1 MGCFD
6 SILRHHTHN
15 GPCVPIKIIATLE
28 IKSDFLHNTRMVLT
42 RGKQSF
48 LLLTLISIV
57 LTTVSIQDSR
67 AVQRTILQITK
78 IVLNS
83 DSIQIEYKIQS
94 PCLIGKPT
102 LELLD
107 KDNYLMTKLNP
118 PKSVDTPLTALLTQ
132 DSDEKCSNK
141 TVLNTPA
148 TITFPNELSVKNV
161 VAFSFPVSKNGE
173 ANSNLISTTSMELR
187 FIGITQSDS
196 ASSAREPEFQLEEF
210 WYLPGKEPIRRVLG
224 NKNINAILGTTKDGV
239 IVKTF
244 SKSNKVLTWLVT
256 TKKWELLSDKTIYIE
271 PGTLSK
277 NKKWLIGRKVA
288 DGLSTRMYA
297 QNLATGSTSII
308 FDVAKNG
315 GGYVCGGMADENQ
328 VFGYFSHIAP
338 TKTILYRIDL
348 ASRKVKALG
357 TVKSGFCV
365 SDVLAD
371 GRVLGLARDSQGV
384 TNWAVLANQVTPDT
398 ASSLRTPALKGAGD
412 GASYSFANESHIVIE
427 DTYSASFFVTSFLKK
442 ELWEGPI
449 KFPSYVQY
457 LNPIPSSW
465 QTISQR
471 ALQP

>member
-1 MGCFD
+1 
-6 SILRHHTHN
+6 
-15 GPCVPIKIIATLE
+15 
-28 IKSDFLHNTRMVLT
+28 
-42 RGKQSF
+42 
-48 LLLTLISIV
+48 
-57 LTTVSIQDSR
+57 
-67 AVQRTILQITK
+67 
-78 IVLNS
+78 
-83 DSIQIEYKIQS
+83 
-94 PCLIGKPT
+94 
-102 LELLD
+102 
-107 KDNYLMTKLNP
+107 
-118 PKSVDTPLTALLTQ
+118 
-132 DSDEKCSNK
+132 
-141 TVLNTPA
+141 
-148 TITFPNELSVKNV
+148 
-161 VAFSFPVSKNGE
+161 
-173 ANSNLISTTSMELR
+173 
-187 FIGITQSDS
+187 
-196 ASSAREPEFQLEEF
+196 
-210 WYLPGKEPIRRVLG
+210 
-224 NKNINAILGTTKDGV
+224 
-239 IVKTF
+239 
-244 SKSNKVLTWLVT
+244 
-256 TKKWELLSDKTIYIE
+256 
-271 PGTLSK
+271 
-277 NKKWLIGRKVA
+277 
-288 DGLSTRMYA
+288 MYA

-457 LNPIPSSW
+457 LNPIPSTW
-465 QTISQR
+465 QAISQR